1 MPITFRVDYE
11 GREIYAVAEGPI
23 TLGDIQQHLEEERHA
38 GALAYRELIDGSKA
52 VVAFST
58 QDVRAIVEL
67 LRELGRQGELGP
79 TAVVVADELAFGMLR
94 MLQMLVDDVCM
105 IRPFRSLADA
115 EVWLHT
121 YESLARTD

>member
-11 GREIYAVAEGPI
+11 GREIYVVAEGSI
-23 TLGDIQQHLEEERHA
+23 TLTDIRQHLEEERHA

-58 QDVRAIVEL
+58 QDVRAIVAL

-79 TAVVVADELAFGMLR
+79 TAVVVADDLAFGMLR
-94 MLQMLVDDVCM
+94 MLQMLVDDVCV
-105 IRPFRSLADA
+105 IRPFRSLAEA
-115 EVWLHT
+115 QVWLQT
-121 YESLARTD
+121 YESLAGTD

>member
-1 MPITFRVDYE
+1 MPITFRVDHE

-23 TLGDIQQHLEEERHA
+23 TLTDIRQHLDEERRA
-38 GALAYRELIDGSKA
+38 GAVAYRELIDGSKA
-52 VVAFST
+52 VVALST

-94 MLQMLVDDVCM
+94 MLQMLVDDVCV
-105 IRPFRSLADA
+105 IRPFRSLAEA
-115 EVWLHT
+115 QVWLQT